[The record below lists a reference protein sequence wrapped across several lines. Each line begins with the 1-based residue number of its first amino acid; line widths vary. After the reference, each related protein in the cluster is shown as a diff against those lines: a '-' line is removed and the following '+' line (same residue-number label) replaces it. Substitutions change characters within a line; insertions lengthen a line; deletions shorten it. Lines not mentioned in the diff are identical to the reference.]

1 MEFDILIPTQEDQV
15 AKQIIKYVKGRYSA
29 DDEIQAR
36 IARDIARSYYDEA
49 MYCDKPERMEYWRQV
64 LMCLD

>member
-15 AKQIIKYVKGRYSA
+15 AKQILEYVKGRYST
-29 DDEIQAR
+29 DEKTHGR
-36 IARDIARSYYDEA
+36 IARDIARSYYEEA
-49 MYCDKPERMEYWRQV
+49 KYCEKPERMEYWRQV